1 MEKEILKEKTK
12 QAVEILNE
20 KNIDM
25 WLTFVRE
32 SSVMSDPAMEMVVGT
47 NSTWQ
52 AAFIINRDGENT
64 AIIGRRKF

>member
-1 MEKEILKEKTK
+1 MEKEILSEKTK

-32 SSVMSDPAMEMVVGT
+32 SSVMNDPAIEMVVGT

-52 AAFIINRDGENT
+52 ASFMIN
-64 AIIGRRKF
+64 